1 MLIHSPA
8 HELRQLTV
16 LHGRMASIMNTFH
29 SRSIWKSR
37 KLWMLHKIFVLS
49 VRQDYTLQRHPATN
63 CELMNGKATE
73 APHMSRT
80 RNKTLEKSETKPF
93 CWSIISGC
101 HGNCKGVSPVH
112 VHKLDSPA
120 TCFRSPSSSSR
131 VDYIMF
137 STLMCYLHSD
147 PINMR
152 HNSRRVFACCRLGLL
167 SSNTTTAQCESL
179 RSCSLFPS
187 FEIRDILEQI
197 WKVETNSLS

>member
-1 MLIHSPA
+1 
-8 HELRQLTV
+8 
-16 LHGRMASIMNTFH
+16 MNTFH

-73 APHMSRT
+73 APRMSRT

-120 TCFRSPSSSSR
+120 TCSRSPSSSSR

-147 PINMR
+147 PINVW
-152 HNSRRVFACCRLGLL
+152 HNLRRVSSRVAFFERTRQQHDVNLYDHVLLFIRSRFAITWSKYEKWKRTSRCLRL
-167 SSNTTTAQCESL
+167 
-179 RSCSLFPS
+179 
-187 FEIRDILEQI
+187 
-197 WKVETNSLS
+197 